1 MNYSSMPH
9 TTAMRASL
17 ASMSQWMPSRLR
29 QPEFLMFSAV
39 AVVLGGFTVA
49 ALSSRHAALLILA
62 GLAPFVAIVIGQ
74 LRKLLLAIIILDI
87 PLGIDIHL
95 GFRSEMAG
103 LGALGGY
110 NLSVSLICLALL
122 YALWLGEFVCRKG
135 PRVSPRLRESL
146 PLILYVAALLISTLI
161 ATDAALS
168 AFQVFLYLQMLL
180 LFVYVASTVRT
191 REDVLF
197 IGATLVLGL
206 IIESLV
212 MIYVRGTG
220 QHIALGPISTAV
232 EESFIGSGRMGGTLG
247 SPNTAA
253 GYLVM
258 LTLFTSS
265 FLFTRLRAFYKLVAA
280 CAFGVGSVA
289 LLITGSRG
297 GWASFVISLL
307 VLWFLAWRGGW
318 LSLQSSFAVVIVTV
332 LLSAVFHEAI
342 LNRLVSDDHGA
353 AYSRVPLMRLAFE
366 MIKEHPIL
374 GVGPNNFAAVMD
386 SYMTADIR
394 KAWMYTVHNKYLLIW
409 SETGFFGMAA
419 FLWFLAATLRAAWHC
434 SYSRDPLIGPLAFGL
449 TAALL
454 AHDAH
459 MLVDVFNDRPMVQ
472 LLCFVGALVVA
483 IYAMQRQ
490 GARRYH
496 ESRVRFI

>member
-1 MNYSSMPH
+1 MNYPSMPH

-74 LRKLLLAIIILDI
+74 LRKLLLAVIILDI

-206 IIESLV
+206 IIES
-212 MIYVRGTG
+212 
-220 QHIALGPISTAV
+220 
-232 EESFIGSGRMGGTLG
+232 
-247 SPNTAA
+247 
-253 GYLVM
+253 
-258 LTLFTSS
+258 
-265 FLFTRLRAFYKLVAA
+265 
-280 CAFGVGSVA
+280 
-289 LLITGSRG
+289 
-297 GWASFVISLL
+297 
-307 VLWFLAWRGGW
+307 
-318 LSLQSSFAVVIVTV
+318 
-332 LLSAVFHEAI
+332 
-342 LNRLVSDDHGA
+342 
-353 AYSRVPLMRLAFE
+353 
-366 MIKEHPIL
+366 
-374 GVGPNNFAAVMD
+374 
-386 SYMTADIR
+386 
-394 KAWMYTVHNKYLLIW
+394 
-409 SETGFFGMAA
+409 
-419 FLWFLAATLRAAWHC
+419 
-434 SYSRDPLIGPLAFGL
+434 
-449 TAALL
+449 
-454 AHDAH
+454 
-459 MLVDVFNDRPMVQ
+459 
-472 LLCFVGALVVA
+472 
-483 IYAMQRQ
+483 
-490 GARRYH
+490 
-496 ESRVRFI
+496 